1 MKEIWKSI
9 HQFEGLYEVS
19 NIGRVKSLRRYGR
32 KEEKILNLFKSPKGY
47 MVATLYKDGVPYKYF
62 VHVLVARAFIPN
74 PHNKPQIDH
83 IDNVKWNNNIINLR
97 WVTPHENSTNELT
110 IRLRKEGYATGRL
123 DRTKF
128 GQNPAKRGRC
138 SFAHAVVCINPCTS
152 QIKHYDCILDTVEDG
167 FSAQCVSL
175 CCRGKIGLHKG
186 HKFVYVENYTIQGQ
200 TNQSECH
207 CQPL

>member
-83 IDNVKWNNNIINLR
+83 IDNVKWNNNIS
-97 WVTPHENSTNELT
+97 NSE
-110 IRLRKEGYATGRL
+110 K
-123 DRTKF
+123 
-128 GQNPAKRGRC
+128 
-138 SFAHAVVCINPCTS
+138 
-152 QIKHYDCILDTVEDG
+152 
-167 FSAQCVSL
+167 
-175 CCRGKIGLHKG
+175 
-186 HKFVYVENYTIQGQ
+186 
-200 TNQSECH
+200 
-207 CQPL
+207 